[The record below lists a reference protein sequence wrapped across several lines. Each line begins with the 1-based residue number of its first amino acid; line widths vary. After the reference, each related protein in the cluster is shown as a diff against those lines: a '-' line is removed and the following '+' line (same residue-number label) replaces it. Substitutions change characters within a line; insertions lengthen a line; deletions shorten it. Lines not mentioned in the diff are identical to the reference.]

1 MKFISPGILWAGIP
15 LLLLVAAPPTK
26 AQSLA
31 PVNYPGAPTTELF
44 GINNHGVA
52 VGQFGLPPD
61 SVPDGSTQGFMLS
74 QGNFTSIDFP
84 SALGT
89 EALGIN
95 DNGDVVGF
103 YANSI
108 GGAYHGFL
116 LSAGTYTTIDFPG
129 GLSTEAS
136 GINNAGQIVGTY
148 YGADGNYHGFEL
160 TAGVFTTIDCS
171 CGETLLVSINNLG
184 TIVGYYIDANS
195 VRHGLEYSAGTFVTV
210 DYPGVSFTILTGIN
224 DTGTLAGLFIDPTD
238 GHEKGFKNTSG
249 QFSTIGTPPAPD
261 TDVDGVSIN
270 NSGQIVGSGYYA
282 VSGGAGRTGFFLP
295 VGPFAY
301 ITTGLNAAN
310 NLLAIDSQMGLEV
323 SAITLPGYAV
333 GPASTPDGKYLYVT
347 CGTGSPGIIPSNQ
360 VCIVDV
366 ATNTLVNTIP
376 VGNGAYGLAITP
388 DGTTAYVANYYDS
401 TISVINIASGMVT
414 DTFAL
419 GPNPLGV
426 AITPNGQFTY
436 ITFTGGVS
444 VVSTSNNQVET
455 TIGPFQGA
463 AAYGLYPNITPNGE
477 FVYVNSNATTSPG
490 LVTVIST
497 ATNTIVGTIDVGSNP
512 ISAAIS
518 PDSSTVYVDN
528 LGNSTISIIN
538 TATNT
543 VTATVPAGGSQTAG
557 GDDFLTPDGSVLW
570 VLNQNNIAQIS
581 TATDAVIAQ
590 LPYPNTPAG
599 AGIFVNAPASSQSIT
614 LPLSPTAP
622 NQFNFTSHTFT
633 VQYPAG
639 TNFSGV
645 NMTVTAA
652 QTTQQAFKQR
662 VAGTQFANA
671 QCIEYSGV
679 GGNCVDYQV
688 TCSASGGGTISCP
701 SVSTPSIT
709 VKTSFDT
716 QQQIINPG
724 FLTAPI
730 GTNDWSNIFTAFYM
744 QRIDPTV
751 QGRTKGFSEFFAVS
765 LGASNPQGPANLEFL
780 EPLQQQDPRSFPV
793 GFVIP
798 ASFKLTSI
806 AHPGRPVTDA
816 KVQATVQLVSQL
828 NGTATTQSPSEP
840 VCEIEHIGG
849 VYFFL
854 LDTRHYAPG
863 NYVLTV
869 YGDAFVAQQV
879 EFTITPRKN

>member
-1 MKFISPGILWAGIP
+1 VKFISLGILWSGIL

-26 AQSLA
+26 AQNLA

-61 SVPDGSTQGFMLS
+61 GVPDGSTQGFMLS
-74 QGNFTSIDFP
+74 HGNFTSINYP
-84 SALGT
+84 SSTGT

-103 YANSI
+103 YTTSI

-116 LSAGTYTTIDFPG
+116 LSAGTYTTIDFPS

-136 GINNAGQIVGTY
+136 GINNAGHIVGTY
-148 YGADGNYHGFEL
+148 YGTDGNFHGFEL

-171 CGETLLVSINNLG
+171 CGETFLVSINNLG
-184 TIVGYYIDANS
+184 TIVGYYIDASS
-195 VRHGLEYSAGTFVTV
+195 VLHGLEYSSGNFVTV
-210 DYPGVSFTILTGIN
+210 DYPGVGFTILTGIN

-238 GHEKGFKNTSG
+238 GHEKGFRNTSG

-295 VGPFAY
+295 TGPYAY
-301 ITTGLNAAN
+301 VTTGLNAAN
-310 NLLAIDSQMGLEV
+310 NLLVIDSQMGLQV

-333 GPASTPDGKYLYVT
+333 GPASTPDGKYVYVT
-347 CGTGSPGIIPSNQ
+347 CGTGSPGIIPSNE

-366 ATNTLVNTIP
+366 ASNMLVNTIP
-376 VGNGAYGLAITP
+376 VGNGAYGIAITP
-388 DGTTAYVANYYDS
+388 DGTTAYVANNYDS

-426 AITPNGQFTY
+426 AITPSGQFAY

-444 VVSTSNNQVET
+444 VVSTANNHVET
-455 TIGPFQGA
+455 TIGPFLGA
-463 AAYGLYPNITPNGE
+463 AAYLYPNITPNGK
-477 FVYVNSNATTSPG
+477 FVYLNANSTSSPG
-490 LVTVIST
+490 LVSVIST
-497 ATNTIVGTIDVGSNP
+497 AANAIVGTIDVGNYP

-543 VTATVPAGGSQTAG
+543 VIATVPAGGTQTVG

-590 LPYPNTPAG
+590 LPYPNTSAG
-599 AGIFVNAPASSQSIT
+599 TGIFVNAPASPQSIT
-614 LPLSPTAP
+614 LPLSPTAA

-639 TNFSGV
+639 TSFSGV
-645 NMTVTAA
+645 NMTVVAA
-652 QTTQQAFKQR
+652 EPTQATFLQR
-662 VAGTQFANA
+662 VAGTAFANA
-671 QCIEYSGV
+671 MCILYTGS

-688 TCSASGGGTISCP
+688 TCSDTSGSAISCP
-701 SVSTPSIT
+701 STSTSSIT

-724 FLTAPI
+724 FLTTPI
-730 GTNDWSNIFTAFYM
+730 GTNDWSNIFDAFYL

-751 QGRTKGFSEFFAVS
+751 KGRTKGFSEFVAVQ
-765 LGASNPQGPANLEFL
+765 LGASNDQGAATLQFL
-780 EPLQQQDPRSFPV
+780 WPLRQEDPRTFPA

-806 AHPGRPVTDA
+806 ADPGKPVTDA
-816 KVQATVQLVSQL
+816 KTQASVQMVADA
-828 NGTATTQSPSEP
+828 NGNVTSNSMLEEP
-840 VCEIEHIGG
+840 CLIEHIGG
-849 VYFFL
+849 LYFFF
-854 LDTRHYAPG
+854 LDTRHYTAG
-863 NYVLTV
+863 TYVLTV
-869 YGDAFVAQQV
+869 YGDAFAAQQV
-879 EFTITPRKN
+879 QFTIKPPMRE